1 MIKWKLRQVM
11 VDKGLWTGQDL
22 LDLLEQ
28 KAGIIISHT
37 AVMQLIKQTPKAIR
51 FQTLEALCVALE
63 CDPWDLIE
71 YTPTASKKGFSTKA
85 VGENGAIQ
93 PYAHRSKESITK
105 KSLYP
110 DEDF

>member
-22 LDLLEQ
+22 LDRLQ
-28 KAGIIISHT
+28 NKAGIIISHT

-71 YTPTASKKGFSTKA
+71 YTPTAVKKNDSSRA
-85 VGENGAIQ
+85 VGDNGAIQ
-93 PYAHRSKESITK
+93 PYAHRSKEPPTNK
-105 KSLYP
+105 GLYP
-110 DEDF
+110 DEEF